1 MVPPPIGH
9 SIGNNSIGNNSIGN
23 NSNANNSI
31 ANTIG
36 ESAEPSQNDL

>member
-36 ESAEPSQNDL
+36 ESAEASQNDL